1 MKQLSLFS
9 DIVPFF
15 LFAVLC
21 LSVAVPLGIRWLSSY
36 FRHKDRSE
44 YLRISGR
51 SALILLLPA
60 VLSSVTPVFFREWPE
75 QMSQPGFWN
84 ERLLITLLS
93 VCTCLFLTFRDACR
107 RLFPGKMPF
116 WLLPVYLGIVHLV
129 PGAVLLLDDS
139 ADAVVWQAAGLLP
152 FGLLFLYAAFLT
164 GGRQPQFSVPLFL
177 MVLLD
182 KVGLLYCLLDGNRI
196 VLWCALAVSAAVVLY
211 FFSRLRT
218 ESAFLKFRVSPEEP
232 VARRNPVFPDRFLS
246 ASFDPGSITGRLLR
260 CFEQEKPYL
269 KSQITIEEIAYR
281 LHTNKTYLSKCVN
294 MELEMNFREFVN
306 AFRVREAMSIYVRNP
321 MIPLSDLCRL
331 SGFKNQASFTFAFK
345 LNTGLTPGEWCREY
359 RQKLYGNDEKTMD
372 VLEEPENDEYGS
384 GEEKE

>member
-9 DIVPFF
+9 GIVPFF
-15 LFAVLC
+15 LFAALC

-36 FRHKDRSE
+36 FRHKERSE

-51 SALILLLPA
+51 FALILLLPA
-60 VLSSVTPVFFREWPE
+60 VLSVLTPVLFREWPE
-75 QMSQPGFWN
+75 QTVRPGLWS

-93 VCTCLFLTFRDACR
+93 VCTCLFLTLQDACCR
-107 RLFPGKMPF
+107 IFPFRMPF
-116 WLLPVYLGIVHLV
+116 WLLPVGLGT
-129 PGAVLLLDDS
+129 VLLLPEALILLDES
-139 ADAVVWQAAGLLP
+139 ADAVAWQAAGLFPL
-152 FGLLFLYAAFLT
+152 GLLFLYAVFLT
-164 GGRQPQFSVPLFL
+164 GARHPQLSVPLFL
-177 MVLLD
+177 VVLLD
-182 KVGLLYCLLDGNRI
+182 KMGLLYYLLDGHWA
-196 VLWCALAVSAAVVLY
+196 VLWCLLSLSSAVVLY
-211 FFSRLRT
+211 LSGRLRT
-218 ESAFLKFRVSPEEP
+218 ESSFLKFRVSPDEQA
-232 VARRNPVFPDRFLS
+232 ARRNPAFPEKFLS

-260 CFEQEKPYL
+260 CFEEEKPYL
-269 KSQITIEEIAYR
+269 KPQITIEEIAYR

-321 MIPLSDLCRL
+321 MIPLSELCRL